1 MGFGLGDWEL
11 GFLVEILDLEKW
23 VVRIGSSGRR
33 KVKAWLEFW
42 DLGMW
47 VFVGLRRKM
56 IACILK

>member
-1 MGFGLGDWEL
+1 MGVGLGDWEL

-33 KVKAWLEFW
+33 KVKAWLESW

-47 VFVGLRRKM
+47 VFVGL
-56 IACILK
+56 

>member
-23 VVRIGSSGRR
+23 VVRIGSSGQR

-47 VFVGLRRKM
+47 VFVGL
-56 IACILK
+56 